1 MGDDRERMTHQL
13 LMPSAWITPA
23 LLQDGATGGGVL
35 GPTGTTGEA
44 GQTTAPPP
52 GAPGDTGAS
61 SQGGFDM
68 FFLILLMFGGM
79 ILIMSLSGRKEKKR
93 RAQMLRELGKKD
105 KVRTAGGI
113 IGTVIEMK
121 DDEVLLETDRA
132 SHTRLWLTKGSI
144 SAVIKQVKTTEPES
158 AEEPQPT
165 TNA

>member
-1 MGDDRERMTHQL
+1 MGDEREHMTHQL

-23 LLQDGATGGGVL
+23 LIQDGATGGGGVL
-35 GPTGTTGEA
+35 GPTGGA
-44 GQTTAPPP
+44 GQTAAPPP
-52 GAPGDTGAS
+52 GAPGDTGAPAS
-61 SQGGFDM
+61 GGFDM

-113 IGTVIEMK
+113 IGTVIEIK

-144 SAVIKQVKTTEPES
+144 SAVVKQAKSAEPETTEEDKT
-158 AEEPQPT
+158 T